1 MSNSRNSS
9 SLGVRRIISRLMTPL
24 LAAYPVVRN
33 MRFMLLL
40 AGNSVSAIGSSFN
53 TLALSLLAFD
63 ITGSVAALANIWIA
77 RVVSRLVLQPFAGAY
92 VDRWPYKSTL
102 VVGHMLF
109 AMTAVGFLFV
119 NGETIWLAYV
129 LTFCLQAIEGFVSPA
144 LNASL
149 PSIVGEEELLSANAL
164 FATTSKTAVLI
175 GPALAGLLYGL
186 IGASPLFL
194 FNAVSYLVVL
204 LAILPLTIT
213 ITRAAPTAQQSIF
226 RDVVDGF
233 RFAIRDTVVLS
244 IIVMVAINSLALRVL
259 DIVLVPVSESI
270 LNVGPQGLGL
280 LYSSLTF
287 GSLVGLLVIP
297 YLRRVAGSV
306 RWLIGTYTL
315 IAVPFMLVAVL
326 PVASIAYVS
335 MFVIGVL
342 VDISGI
348 VMRQLVQTQ
357 VPPELRGRI
366 FATLNMAMAAGVIPA
381 LLGLQPIVDQIGF
394 MGSIG
399 LSAVVIILAG
409 LAMFG
414 WIARPR

>member
-1 MSNSRNSS
+1 MSHMHNSS
-9 SLGVRRIISRLMTPL
+9 SHGVRRIISRLMMPL
-24 LAAYPVVRN
+24 LATYPVVRN
-33 MRFMLLL
+33 IRFMLFL
-40 AGNSVSAIGSSFN
+40 AGNSVSVVGSSFN
-53 TLALSLLAFD
+53 TLALSLLVFD
-63 ITGSVAALANIWIA
+63 VTGSVAALANIWIA

-102 VVGHMLF
+102 VAGHVLF
-109 AMTAVGFLFV
+109 ALAAAGFLFV
-119 NGETIWLAYV
+119 GGETIWLAYV

-164 FATTSKTAVLI
+164 FATTSMTAALI
-175 GPALAGLLYGL
+175 GPALAGLLYSL
-186 IGASPLFL
+186 VGASPLFL
-194 FNAVSYLVVL
+194 FNALSYLVVL
-204 LAILPLTIT
+204 VAILPLTIA
-213 ITRAAPTAQQSIF
+213 ITQTTSTVQQSIF
-226 RDVVDGF
+226 RDVIDGF
-233 RFAIRDTVVLS
+233 RFATRDTAVLS
-244 IIVMVAINSLALRVL
+244 IIVMVAISSLVLRVL

-270 LNVGPQGLGL
+270 LNIGPQGLGL

-297 YLRRVAGSV
+297 HLRTVASSV
-306 RWLIGTYTL
+306 RWLIVTYTL
-315 IAVPFMLVAVL
+315 IALPLALLAVL
-326 PVASIAYVS
+326 PVVSIAYIS
-335 MFVIGVL
+335 MFVVGIL
-342 VDISGI
+342 VDISGV

-366 FATLNMAMAAGVIPA
+366 FATINMAMAAGVIPA
-381 LLGLQPIVDQIGF
+381 LLGLQPIVDQIGL

-414 WIARPR
+414 WTVRSR